1 MSEHPTFSIWL
12 YALASVLLVSLTSLA
27 GLAVLKV
34 DKEKLQKAVSSMVA
48 LAAGSLF
55 GDAFLELLPES
66 YAQPGRNSGGS
77 VLLGLLFFFVLERF
91 LRWQHAHK
99 LGRPEEIKP
108 VGYVNIVAAAIHN
121 FTDGLI
127 IGVAYLVSVPIG
139 VSTTLAV
146 VFHEIPDELGNFFV
160 LLYAGFSKPRALL
173 FNVLSGA
180 VAILG
185 TLLALLIGSQV
196 QSFSSAILPFAA
208 GGFIYIAGSDL
219 VPELHKEPGVRNSLA
234 QLAAMAV
241 GVGII
246 LLLKLLP

>member
-1 MSEHPTFSIWL
+1 MTGHSIFSIWL
-12 YALASVLLVSLTSLA
+12 YALASVFLVSLTSLG
-27 GLAVLKV
+27 GLAVLQV
-34 DKEKLQKAVSSMVA
+34 DQAKLQKAVSAMVA

-66 YAQPGRNSGGS
+66 YAQPGANRGGL

-91 LRWQHAHK
+91 LRWQHAHT
-99 LGRPEEIKP
+99 LGGPEEIKP
-108 VGYVNIVAAAIHN
+108 VGYVNIVAVAIHN

-127 IGVAYLVSVPIG
+127 IGVAYLASIPIG

-146 VFHEIPDELGNFFV
+146 VFHEIPDEMGNFFV
-160 LLYAGFSKPRALL
+160 LLYAGFSKPKALL
-173 FNVLSGA
+173 INVLSGA

-185 TLLALLIGSQV
+185 TLVALLVGSQV
-196 QSFSSAILPFAA
+196 QSFSAAILPFAA
-208 GGFIYIAGSDL
+208 GGFVYIAGSDL
-219 VPELHKEPGVRNSLA
+219 VPELHKQPGVRNSLA
-234 QLAAMAV
+234 QLIAMAV